1 MKNILAIDFGLKRV
15 GLALGDEE
23 KKYVYGYKTI
33 EINSFDDLLKKI
45 LQIVKEKEIVKIII
59 GYPKGLKG
67 EETERGRLVKKFKE
81 KLKKIIDK
89 EIILFDERYT
99 TDLAKKIIFPED
111 FKKTELKRKE
121 SIKKEINLLSAILLL
136 ESYLKCEEKK
146 QED

>member
-23 KKYVYGYKTI
+23 KRYAYGYKTI
-33 EINSFDDLLKKI
+33 EINNLNDLLKKI
-45 LQIVKEKEIVKIII
+45 LEIVKEKEISKIII

-81 KLKKIIDK
+81 RLEKTIDK

-99 TDLAKKIIFPED
+99 TDLAKRIIFPKD
-111 FKKTELKRKE
+111 FKKSGLKKRE
-121 SIKKEINLLSAILLL
+121 SMKREINLLSAILLL
-136 ESYLKCEEKK
+136 ESYLKGEEKER
-146 QED
+146 ED

>member
-23 KKYVYGYKTI
+23 KRYVYGYKTI
-33 EINSFDDLLKKI
+33 EINNLNDLLKKI
-45 LQIVKEKEIVKIII
+45 LEIVKEKEISKIII

-81 KLKKIIDK
+81 RLEKTIDK

-99 TDLAKKIIFPED
+99 TDLAKRIIFPKD
-111 FKKTELKRKE
+111 FKKSGLKKKE
-121 SIKKEINLLSAILLL
+121 SMKREINLLSAILLL
-136 ESYLKCEEKK
+136 ESYLKGEEKER
-146 QED
+146 ED

>member
-23 KKYVYGYKTI
+23 KRYVYGYKTI
-33 EINSFDDLLKKI
+33 EINNLNDLLKKI
-45 LQIVKEKEIVKIII
+45 LEIVKEKEVFKIII

-81 KLKKIIDK
+81 RLEKTIDK

-99 TDLAKKIIFPED
+99 TDLAKRIIFPKD
-111 FKKTELKRKE
+111 FKKSGLKKKE
-121 SIKKEINLLSAILLL
+121 SMKREINLLSAILLL
-136 ESYLKCEEKK
+136 ESYLKGEEKER
-146 QED
+146 ED